1 MPVKAIKNRFK
12 TIDEAVVFLAES
24 QAKSD
29 AKMAES
35 KAYLEK
41 KIAVS
46 EAKIAESKAY
56 LEKKIAVSE
65 AKIAE
70 FDAKK
75 AESEAKIAE
84 FDTKRLEKKIAESE
98 AKIAEFDA
106 KRAESEAKI
115 AEFDAKSA
123 EYQAKT
129 DSAIQRLTESQAK
142 TDLAIQRLTESQDET
157 RLAIKELTKNVN
169 DLTTRVGEVLTGFS
183 TVGNRFGE
191 LVELLVV
198 PGLRRAINKYNNHDF
213 KRSIAN
219 KSFYYIG
226 RNGQK
231 QQIAEV
237 DLLLTDGTEIMAVEV
252 KATLRRDYVDNHLK
266 RLKKLRE
273 FAKETKLENKQLYGA
288 IVGVYIDNDARK
300 LAEKNG
306 LYIIDI
312 LEEEKKLN
320 VVPPSKV
327 HVW

>member
-29 AKMAES
+29 AKM
-35 KAYLEK
+35 
-41 KIAVS
+41 
-46 EAKIAESKAY
+46 AESKAY

-123 EYQAKT
+123 EYQAKTDSAIQRLTESQAKT